1 MRAIMIMY
9 DTLCRNFLQP
19 YGNDWVKTPNF
30 QRLAENSVTFDQ
42 NYVCSLPCMPARRDL
57 HNSRINFLQRDWGPL
72 EPYDDSM
79 PEILKQNGI
88 YSALIS
94 DHYHYWE
101 DGGCTY
107 HNRYS
112 SWIAHRGQ
120 EGDFCIGDRKMVE
133 LAGNLGKTIADPQIG
148 AQVSHVQDQVN
159 RTYQCSEMDMPQA
172 RTFADGLRFLESNA
186 NTQNWFL
193 QIETFD
199 PHEPFFTQPEW
210 KELYPALADYVG
222 SKTDWPGYDPVR
234 PGETQAD
241 IDHVRMLYAALISMC
256 DHYLGKVLDIM
267 DAHDMWKDT
276 LLIVNTDHGFLLG
289 EHDWWG
295 KSIMP
300 AYEEISHTPLFV
312 YDPVSETR
320 NQRRSGLTSA
330 IDLPVTVLAFF
341 GLPVPKDMQ
350 GHSLLPL
357 IRENKSLR
365 KTALFG
371 FHGGHVAITDG
382 RYTYFRAP
390 LAEQEGNCYDYTLMP
405 TRMRRMYTVEDLRK
419 AEWVE
424 PLPNSKG
431 CRVLKTPAHIS
442 YVSSVNFGTKLF
454 DLKID
459 PRQAHPI
466 DDAVLEAKMAALLV
480 QELHQAGAPAEQFVR
495 LGLPEEGSVTAHMI
509 LSARKADDA
518 YQTPKCLPGTA
529 WSQGAKN
536 IWRAWAQMMPPQ
548 ALEAAAGIVAQLH
561 AAHEDSPVCIDDIV
575 GAAKQMLPPQQQD
588 QLIYFMLMIA
598 RAD

>member
-30 QRLAENSVTFDQ
+30 QRLAEKSVTFDE

-57 HNSRINFLQRDWGPL
+57 HNSRVNFLQRDWGPL
-72 EPYDDSM
+72 EPFDDSM

-88 YSALIS
+88 YSALVS

-120 EGDFCIGDRKMVE
+120 EGDFCVGDKTMVE
-133 LAGNLGKTIADPQIG
+133 TVTRLGTAVANPQIG
-148 AQVSHVQDQVN
+148 AQLSHTQDVVN
-159 RTYQCSEMDMPQA
+159 RTYQRSEMEMPQA
-172 RTFADGLRFLESNA
+172 KTFADGLKFLESNA
-186 NTQNWFL
+186 DTQNWFL

-199 PHEPFFTQPEW
+199 PHEPFFTQPHW
-210 KELYPALADYVG
+210 KELYPELADYVG
-222 SKTDWPGYDPVR
+222 QKTDWPGYDPVR
-234 PGETQAD
+234 PHETKED
-241 IDHVRMLYAALISMC
+241 IAYVRRLYAALVSMC
-256 DHYLGKVLDIM
+256 DHYLSTVLDFM

-312 YDPVSETR
+312 YDPVSGVQGE
-320 NQRRSGLTSA
+320 RRSFVTSA
-330 IDLPVTVLAFF
+330 IDLPVTVLDFF
-341 GLPVPKDMQ
+341 GLPIPEDMQ
-350 GHSLLPL
+350 GHSLLNV
-357 IRENKSLR
+357 IRENQCQR
-365 KTALFG
+365 ETALFG
-371 FHGGHVAITDG
+371 FHAGHVAITDG
-382 RYTYFRAP
+382 QYTYFRAP
-390 LAEQEGNCYDYTLMP
+390 LAEQEHNCYDYTLMP
-405 TRMRRMYTVEDLRK
+405 TRMRRMYTVEDLQK
-419 AEWVE
+419 AEFAE

-431 CRVLKTPAHIS
+431 CRVLKTPAHGS
-442 YVSSVNFGTKLF
+442 YVSPVNFGTKLF
-454 DLKID
+454 DVKAD

-466 DDAVLEAKMAALLV
+466 DDPVLEAKMATLLV
-480 QELHQAGAPAEQFVR
+480 REMAKAGAPAEQFER
-495 LGLPEEGSVTAHMI
+495 LGLPADGEVTAQMI
-509 LSARKADDA
+509 LDARDADNV
-518 YQTPKCLPGTA
+518 YQTPDCLPGA
-529 WSQGAKN
+529 VWSQEAKN
-536 IWRAWAQMMPPQ
+536 VWRAWSKMLPPEGLQ
-548 ALEAAAGIVAQLH
+548 AAAGIIGQTH
-561 AAHEDSPVCIDDIV
+561 AAHADMPVSLDDIV
-575 GAAKQMLPPQQQD
+575 GAARLMLTPEQAEQS
-588 QLIYFMLMIA
+588 IYFMLMLA